1 MKKIIALLLCAAML
15 ALLLAACGEKEESA
29 ENGTQAEGE
38 EPASAEAATPAPAP
52 TEPPTKAPTEPRV
65 RPTRPVFE
73 ELVILDCSTLDYNK
87 MGAVTLTEENPA
99 PGFSAS
105 WLSPASAGPEI
116 FKAVFPAVDVTVNDY
131 MTGGVKMVIWCSDSS
146 EAGAGD
152 NQFELATKT
161 NDQQENNWPWIDQIE
176 DGWNTVYLPWDD
188 VRITEP
194 DPDNTSLTWIRIYSV
209 GREADFM
216 LARVSI
222 VPYEQIPDDLVW
234 W

>member
-1 MKKIIALLLCAAML
+1 MKKIIALVLCVFMFAFL
-15 ALLLAACGEKEESA
+15 FAACGEKKDESDDSA
-29 ENGTQAEGE
+29 SVTEAGGE
-38 EPASAEAATPAPAP
+38 ASETEATTPAPTEATTPAP
-52 TEPPTKAPTEPRV
+52 TEPRT

-73 ELVILDCSTLDYNK
+73 ELVILDCTTLDYNK
-87 MGAVTLTEENPA
+87 IGAVTLTEENPA
-99 PGFSAS
+99 PGFTSS
-105 WLSPASAGPEI
+105 WFSPASAGPEI

-131 MTGGVKMVIWCSDSS
+131 MTGAVKALIWCSDSS

-152 NQFELATKT
+152 NQFELSTKT
-161 NDQQENNWPWIDQIE
+161 NDQEENNWSWIDQIE